1 LVYPSLSH
9 KEAYINL
16 AVIGLGK
23 LGLPLAVLLASNGN
37 RVKGFDNSQVVRDL
51 VRSKTLRSSEPGLK
65 KLINSPSTSLDVVE
79 NIKEAVEG
87 SEVIFIIVPT
97 PSLPSGHFSNEYVID
112 AVNNVGK
119 HIGSS
124 QRVVIDIVSTVM
136 PGSCEG
142 PIKSALELSSRK
154 LVGHEV
160 GLCYNPEFI
169 ALGSVLHDMEM
180 PDMHLIGQ
188 SSPWAGEIV
197 EKALQ
202 SIVKKIVPSRRMSL
216 TEAELVKIA
225 VNNFVTM
232 KISFANSLLQASVR
246 LTEIDIDVVTEAL
259 GLDTRIGNKY
269 LKAAAPYGGPCF
281 PRDTRALAA
290 LYQDLGISDSL
301 SEATETVNKSHVD
314 FIVNFICKQIKK
326 GEKVGILGLS
336 YKAGTSVKDESPGV
350 LIARG
355 LSELGFQILAWDQ
368 EIIAEGINEID
379 KHYKL
384 CETSSEVIR
393 DANFVVISRVLANNS
408 IVKKQLLNSHR
419 PFYDIWRQF

>member
-51 VRSKTLRSSEPGLK
+51 VRSKTLKSSEPGLIE
-65 KLINSPSTSLDVVE
+65 LINSPSISLNVVE

-87 SEVIFIIVPT
+87 SEIIFIIVPT

-188 SSPWAGEIV
+188 SSPWAG
-197 EKALQ
+197 
-202 SIVKKIVPSRRMSL
+202 
-216 TEAELVKIA
+216 
-225 VNNFVTM
+225 
-232 KISFANSLLQASVR
+232 
-246 LTEIDIDVVTEAL
+246 
-259 GLDTRIGNKY
+259 
-269 LKAAAPYGGPCF
+269 
-281 PRDTRALAA
+281 
-290 LYQDLGISDSL
+290 
-301 SEATETVNKSHVD
+301 
-314 FIVNFICKQIKK
+314 
-326 GEKVGILGLS
+326 
-336 YKAGTSVKDESPGV
+336 
-350 LIARG
+350 
-355 LSELGFQILAWDQ
+355 
-368 EIIAEGINEID
+368 
-379 KHYKL
+379 
-384 CETSSEVIR
+384 
-393 DANFVVISRVLANNS
+393 
-408 IVKKQLLNSHR
+408 
-419 PFYDIWRQF
+419 

>member
-1 LVYPSLSH
+1 MVYPSLSH

-23 LGLPLAVLLASNGN
+23 LGLPLAALLASNGN

-51 VRSKTLRSSEPGLK
+51 VRSKTLKSSEPGLI
-65 KLINSPSTSLDVVE
+65 KLINSPSISLDVVE

-154 LVGHEV
+154 LVGNEV

-232 KISFANSLLQASVR
+232 KISFANSLLQASSR
-246 LTEIDIDVVTEAL
+246 LTKIDIDVVTEAL

-314 FIVNFICKQIKK
+314 FIVNFICKQLKK

-336 YKAGTSVKDESPGV
+336 YKEGTSVKDESPGV
-350 LIARG
+350 LIARR
-355 LSELGFQILAWDQ
+355 LSGLGFEILAWDH
-368 EIIAEGINEID
+368 EISAEGINENE

-384 CETSSEVIR
+384 CKSSSKVIR
-393 DANFVVISRVLANNS
+393 DTDFVVISRVLADNS
-408 IVKKQLLNSHR
+408 IVKKELLNSHR